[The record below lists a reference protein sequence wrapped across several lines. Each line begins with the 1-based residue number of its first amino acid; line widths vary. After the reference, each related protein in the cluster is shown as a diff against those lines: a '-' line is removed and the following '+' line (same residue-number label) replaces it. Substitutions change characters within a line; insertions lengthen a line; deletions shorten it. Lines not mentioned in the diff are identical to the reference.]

1 MKLTTRIRHIV
12 GPRRLQTTLV
22 VSSVMSGILVLVS
35 VWIYYAAGYATL
47 DLSRP
52 GFEKQR
58 GELVDIEPQ
67 LPYDSTG
74 PITEGVVKDFL
85 KEYDERAAS
94 LKAFGD
100 FKDSALGDKELQIQ

>member
-1 MKLTTRIRHIV
+1 MKLTTRLRHII

-22 VSSVMSGILVLVS
+22 ASSLMSGILVFIS
-35 VWIYYAAGYATL
+35 VWVYYGAGYATL

-67 LPYDSTG
+67 LPYDSSG
-74 PITEGVVKDFL
+74 KITEGVVKDFL
-85 KEYDERAAS
+85 KEYDERNAS
-94 LKAFGD
+94 LKSFGD